1 MSGTSS
7 RTTPLPGPGGDS
19 PPTPRRRPPRPGP
32 IALRLAAV
40 AVLALIAVTAAAIVP
55 GSHGSGPARFAV
67 ASVAAR
73 SPVTNR
79 LPIHETKV
87 FGSDVPANRYGSIVG
102 AQENQ
107 GVDAQGQLTSDLSP
121 VAPSAFKRPIAAYR
135 AYAERWSAKLA
146 GAVATL
152 RAGLAADDR
161 SAARRDWAT
170 AFGDYLHL
178 GAVYGL
184 LPEALDRRL
193 AGLPPNRGDRRFP
206 GLHRIELGLWT
217 GAAPRS
223 LLPVAAAL
231 AHAVTQ
237 LRRTL
242 PTVAIDTLD
251 YTLRAHEILEDAQR
265 DYMSG
270 ADVPWSGAGVL
281 GTEEGVLATREVI
294 STLVPLLQGRDNTL
308 VEAQNWLGQLQT
320 TLTAVWRPG
329 GGWPAIDQISLTQR
343 ERIDGSL
350 AGTLGALS
358 EIPGTLE
365 TTDVPVI
372 PTIAGEQA
380 KR

>member
-1 MSGTSS
+1 MPDASFHS
-7 RTTPLPGPGGDS
+7 TPLDVGRGDGPPPARGRRVLRWLAGTAALAVLVVAAAALIPGSHSSHGTERFS
-19 PPTPRRRPPRPGP
+19 V
-32 IALRLAAV
+32 AAV
-40 AVLALIAVTAAAIVP
+40 APRA
-55 GSHGSGPARFAV
+55 SGPPVKARV
-67 ASVAAR
+67 G
-73 SPVTNR
+73 
-79 LPIHETKV
+79 KV
-87 FGSDVPANRYGSIVG
+87 FGSDIPAARYGTEISKRENGIG
-102 AQENQ
+102 AN
-107 GVDAQGQLTSDLSP
+107 GQIASDLSP
-121 VAPSAFKRPIAAYR
+121 VAPSAFRRPIAAYR
-135 AYAERWSAKLA
+135 NYAERWSIKLA

-161 SAARRDWAT
+161 GLAQRDWAT
-170 AFGDYLHL
+170 AFADYLHL

-184 LPEALDRRL
+184 IPAPLDRHL
-193 AGLPPNRGDRRFP
+193 AGLPQTLGNRQFP

-231 AHAVTQ
+231 AGAVTQ

-265 DYMSG
+265 DFMSG

-281 GTEEGVLATREVI
+281 GTEEDVVATREVI

-308 VEAQNWLGQLQT
+308 VEAQNWLGQLQGV
-320 TLTAVWRPG
+320 LISVRRPG
-329 GGWPAIDQISLTQR
+329 GGWPAVDQLSTTQR

-350 AGTLGALS
+350 AGTLGALA

-365 TTDVPVI
+365 TADVPVI
-372 PTIAGEQA
+372 PSIAAEEA
-380 KR
+380 RR

>member
-1 MSGTSS
+1 M
-7 RTTPLPGPGGDS
+7 
-19 PPTPRRRPPRPGP
+19 
-32 IALRLAAV
+32 ALRLGAV
-40 AVLALIAVTAAAIVP
+40 VVLALIAAAAAAIIP
-55 GSHGSGPARFAV
+55 GSHGSGSARFEV
-67 ASVAAR
+67 ASVAGR

-79 LPIHETKV
+79 LPIHLTKV
-87 FGSDVPANRYGSIVG
+87 FGSDLPANRYGSIIG

-107 GVDAQGQLTSDLSP
+107 GVDAQGQLSSDLSP
-121 VAPSAFKRPIAAYR
+121 VSPGAFNRPIAAYR
-135 AYAERWSAKLA
+135 AYAERWSLRLA

-152 RAGLAADDR
+152 RAGLAANDR
-161 SAARRDWAT
+161 GAAQRDWST

-184 LPEALDRRL
+184 LPPALDRRL
-193 AGLPPNRGDRRFP
+193 AGLPQNLGDPHFP

-223 LLPVAAAL
+223 LQPVAAAL

-242 PTVAIDTLD
+242 PTVPIDTLD

-270 ADVPWSGAGVL
+270 DDVPWSGAGVF
-281 GTEEGVLATREVI
+281 GTEEGVVATREVI

-308 VEAQNWLGQLQT
+308 AEAQNWLGQLQG
-320 TLTAVWRPG
+320 TLISVRRPG
-329 GGWPAIDQISLTQR
+329 GGWPAVDQLSTTQR

-372 PTIAGEQA
+372 PSIAAQEA